1 MPDRHFCSQAP
12 FASDK
17 AMTQQAYFL
26 PPHGGDRD
34 ALVSCSEH
42 ADEELIDFSVNVRP
56 DGPPEYLRLAMLR
69 ALDEA
74 GRYPAP
80 DSAPLRRLCAQKTGL
95 SEDSVVFGNGT
106 SELLHALA
114 HVLAKSGIPC
124 VVIPEPA
131 FGDYERA
138 CRLAGLKTL
147 HPSCSFCAPSAPHRL
162 ADWKLPVADILA
174 SPKNCAVIIANP
186 GNPAGT
192 YLAPKALIKLFQ
204 ARSDITWIIDEA
216 FLSYAGPEEK
226 MSVLPWLARKSKG
239 EEESLPKD
247 FRWCLVR
254 SLTKFHALAGIR
266 AGCLLG
272 SPELMLKIREELPT
286 WNVSCI
292 AQACIRA
299 ILEKTPEAEKDERK
313 TRSLNRQNRRCLLK
327 ALQTLPLIVFRSQA
341 NFLLVRLNI
350 PHKDL
355 AVRLLKE
362 EALAVRDCATYQ
374 GLKDGRWFRIAVRGM
389 QDTDRL
395 VAALRKILVPQAP
408 FCSTQPQKRH
418 TPALMLQGTSSGAGK
433 SVLTAAFC
441 RILRQEGCSVA
452 PFKAQNMSLNSGV
465 TWDGLEMGRAQ
476 ILQAEACGIQ
486 PDVRMNP
493 LLLKPLTDKGS
504 QVILMGRPHSVMQA
518 RDFLSARRN
527 CKKTIL
533 EAYASLA
540 GEHDV
545 MVLEGAGAMCEVNL
559 KESDLVNMAMAKAA
573 GAHVLL
579 TGDIDKGG
587 VYGAFLGAWMT
598 CTQEERKLLAGYLV
612 NRFRGDA
619 SLLAPAHD
627 YMMKATGIPVL
638 GVIPYLA
645 ELNLPEEDSVGLSR
659 NLFKPATL
667 ADPLDVAMVVLGRTA
682 NYTDA
687 APLGAEPDVTLR
699 PVKTSAEWGNPD
711 LVILPGSRSVAE
723 DCAILRTS
731 GLAGRILEHASKG
744 GWIIGIC
751 GGMQIMGDALHDPM
765 HLESGTSCMEG
776 LHLLPLATTLE
787 EEKTLTR
794 ISHAATPFGVKTSG
808 YEIHH
813 GQTRITK
820 EMPGMQYFSRPG
832 SEDGPFLGCACGHM
846 AGTYLHGLFDD
857 DHFRRAFL
865 DTVRQSLGKK
875 AYGKPL
881 ASWNPDA
888 ELDRLADT
896 VRSACD
902 IKAILRILGL

>member
-1 MPDRHFCSQAP
+1 MQT
-12 FASDK
+12 DK
-17 AMTQQAYFL
+17 YMTQQAYFL

-56 DGPPEYLRLAMLR
+56 DGPPDYLRLAMLR
-69 ALDEA
+69 ALNEA

-80 DSAPLRRLCAQKTGL
+80 DSAPLRRLCAKKTGL
-95 SEDSVVFGNGT
+95 SEDSIVFGNGT

-114 HVLAKSGIPC
+114 YVLKKNGTTC

-131 FGDYERA
+131 FGDYEKA
-138 CRLAGLKTL
+138 CHMADLKTL
-147 HPSCSFCAPSAPHRL
+147 HPSCAFCAPSASNRL
-162 ADWKLPVADILA
+162 ADWTLPLAEILE

-192 YLAPKALIKLFQ
+192 YLAPKALIQLFK
-204 ARSDITWIIDEA
+204 ARPDITWIIDEA
-216 FLSYAGPEEK
+216 FLTYAGPADK
-226 MSVLPWLARKSKG
+226 MSVLPWLVRMSKG
-239 EEESLPKD
+239 EEQGLPQN

-272 SPELMLKIREELPT
+272 SPELMLQIREALPT
-286 WNVSCI
+286 WNVNCI
-292 AQACIRA
+292 AEACIRA
-299 ILEKTPEAEKDERK
+299 ILEKTPEAEKDERQ
-313 TRSLNRQNRRCLLK
+313 TRVLNRQNRQYLLK
-327 ALQTLPLIVFRSQA
+327 ALQTLPLAVFRSQA
-341 NFLLVRLNI
+341 NYLLVRLNT
-350 PHKDL
+350 PQKDL

-374 GLKDGRWFRIAVRGM
+374 GLKDGRWFRIAVRGKK
-389 QDTDRL
+389 DTDRL
-395 VAALRKILVPQAP
+395 TAALRKILVPQAP
-408 FCSTQPQKRH
+408 FCSTQPQKKH
-418 TPALMLQGTSSGAGK
+418 TPALMLQGTSSGVGK
-433 SVLTAAFC
+433 SILTAAFC
-441 RILRQEGCSVA
+441 RILRQEGFDVA

-476 ILQAEACGIQ
+476 ILQAEAAGLQ

-504 QVILMGRPHSVMQA
+504 QVVLMGRPHSVMQA
-518 RDFLSARRN
+518 RDFLVARQSY
-527 CKKTIL
+527 KKPIL
-533 EAYASLA
+533 EAYESLA
-540 GEHDV
+540 SEHDA
-545 MVLEGAGAMCEVNL
+545 MVIEGAGAMCEVNL

-619 SLLAPAHD
+619 SLLAPAHK
-627 YMMKATGIPVL
+627 YMVQATGLPVL

-687 APLGAEPDVTLR
+687 APLGIEPDVTLR

-723 DCAILRTS
+723 DCASLRTS
-731 GLAGRILEHASKG
+731 GLAERIMKHAEKG
-744 GWIIGIC
+744 GWITGIC
-751 GGMQIMGDALHDPM
+751 GGMQIMGDTLLDPR
-765 HLESGTSCMEG
+765 HLESDTNCMEG
-776 LHLLPLATTLE
+776 LHLLPLATTIE
-787 EEKTLTR
+787 PDKTLTR
-794 ISHAATPFGVKTSG
+794 LSHVATPFGVQTCG

-813 GQTRITK
+813 GQTCMTK
-820 EMPGMQYFSRPG
+820 TLPDMQYFSRPDTENG
-832 SEDGPFLGCACGHM
+832 RFLGCAMGRM
-846 AGTYLHGLFDD
+846 VGTYLHGLFDD
-857 DHFRRAFL
+857 DLFRRAFL

-875 AYGKPL
+875 PYGKPL

-888 ELDRLADT
+888 ELDRLADA

>member
-1 MPDRHFCSQAP
+1 
-12 FASDK
+12 
-17 AMTQQAYFL
+17 MTQQASFL

-34 ALVSCSEH
+34 ALLSCSEH

-69 ALDEA
+69 ALNDA

-80 DSAPLRRLCAQKTGL
+80 DSAPLRRLCAKKTGL

-114 HVLAKSGIPC
+114 HVLAKNGTPC

-131 FGDYERA
+131 FGDYEKA
-138 CRLAGLKTL
+138 CRLAGLRTL
-147 HPSCSFCAPSAPHRL
+147 HPSCTYCAPSGTHRL
-162 ADWKLPVADILA
+162 ADWTLPLADILA
-174 SPKNCAVIIANP
+174 SPKNSAVIIANP

-192 YLAPKALIKLFQ
+192 YLAPKALMKLFQ
-204 ARSDITWIIDEA
+204 ARPDITWITDEA
-216 FLSYAGPEEK
+216 FLSYAGPEER
-226 MSVLPWLARKSKG
+226 MSVLPFLIRHARG
-239 EEESLPKD
+239 EETGLPAN
-247 FRWCLVR
+247 FSWCLVR
-254 SLTKFHALAGIR
+254 SPTKFHALAGIR
-266 AGCLLG
+266 AGFLLG
-272 SPELMLKIREELPT
+272 SPELMLKIRASLPT

-292 AQACIRA
+292 AEACIRA
-299 ILEKTPEAEKDERK
+299 ILEKTPEAEKDEKK
-313 TRSLNRQNRRCLLK
+313 TRSLNRQNRQYLLK
-327 ALQTLPLIVFRSQA
+327 ALQTLPLAVFRSQA
-341 NFLLVRLNI
+341 NYLLVRLNA

-355 AVRLLKE
+355 ALRLLKE

-374 GLKDGRWFRIAVRGM
+374 GLKDGRWFRIAVRGKN
-389 QDTDRL
+389 DTDRL
-395 VAALRKILVPQAP
+395 VAALRKMLLPKAP
-408 FCSTQPQKRH
+408 FVSTQPQKRH

-441 RILRQEGCSVA
+441 RILRQEGCNVA

-476 ILQAEACGIQ
+476 ILQAQAAGTE

-504 QVILMGRPHSVMQA
+504 QVILMGRPHSTMQA
-518 RDFLSARRN
+518 RDFLAARRDYR
-527 CKKTIL
+527 KTIL
-533 EAYASLA
+533 EAYDSLA
-540 GEHDV
+540 REHDV

-587 VYGAFLGAWMT
+587 IYGAFLGAWMT
-598 CTQEERKLLAGYLV
+598 CTQEEKKLLAGYLV

-627 YMMKATGIPVL
+627 YMMRATGIPVL

-659 NLFKPATL
+659 NLFRPAEL

-682 NYTDA
+682 NYTDV

-699 PVKTSAEWGNPD
+699 PVRTSAEWGSPD

-723 DCAILRTS
+723 DCALLRSS
-731 GLAGRILEHASKG
+731 GLAGRIMEHARKG
-744 GWIIGIC
+744 GWIAGIC
-751 GGMQIMGDALHDPM
+751 GGMQIMGDTLHDPK
-765 HLESGTSCMEG
+765 HLESGTDCMEG

-787 EEKTLTR
+787 GEKTLTR
-794 ISHAATPFGVKTSG
+794 ISHADTPFGVQTSG

-813 GQTRITK
+813 GQTRITR
-820 EMPGMQYFSRPG
+820 ELSGMQYFSRPD
-832 SEDGPFLGCACGHM
+832 SEDGPFLGCALGHM
-846 AGTYLHGLFDD
+846 VGTYLHGLFDD
-857 DHFRRAFL
+857 DFFRRAFL
-865 DTVRQSLGKK
+865 DTVRQSLGKNP
-875 AYGKPL
+875 YGRQL

-888 ELDRLADT
+888 GLDRLADA

-902 IKAILRILGL
+902 IKAILRMLGL